1 MIEWTK
7 VVLKAIVGYIE
18 ADRCRDL
25 FESCVRGDASNMVA
39 LELLLVLLQEEAL
52 RQMLTQ
58 GLISPTERTRLEQY
72 TREYIQRSGGDDES
86 LILAYRARPALTP
99 EAQLRIAA
107 EFLECRPGSV
117 VGWQEMSRCLW
128 QSYTYMQL
136 EVGEETTMA
145 GASRPSHKDRHT
157 PGDQTVP
164 SCILGSLDVCVYPF
178 LMFLAPFFVRGPPL
192 LLFASYL
199 SHKHPSCGPLVQGVM
214 GPLKALPF
222 PVMTAADTDQ
232 GDAAAA
238 SQGGHRSWALF
249 ATLYVHL
256 RESESHTG
264 VWEGMPDNDDDGVGA
279 TAASVFNQDE
289 CTRLF
294 AAVDEALLVGQ

>member
-1 MIEWTK
+1 M
-7 VVLKAIVGYIE
+7 
-18 ADRCRDL
+18 
-25 FESCVRGDASNMVA
+25 DASWCA
-39 LELLLVLLQEEAL
+39 AELQ
-52 RQMLTQ
+52 
-58 GLISPTERTRLEQY
+58 EQY

-136 EVGEETTMA
+136 EVGEEDDHGGGVETVTQRQTHPRGPD
-145 GASRPSHKDRHT
+145 GALSLFHDVFCPGGEQSRLREW
-157 PGDQTVP
+157 QRRFFVP
-164 SCILGSLDVCVYPF
+164 ETCILGSLDVSVYPF
-178 LMFLAPFFVRGPPL
+178 LMFLAPLFVRGPPL

-199 SHKHPSCGPLVQGVM
+199 SHKHPSCGPLVHGVM

-222 PVMTAADTDQ
+222 PVLTAADTDQ

-238 SQGGHRSWALF
+238 SEGGHRSWALF